1 VHLPKAPFLLHTQ
14 QRPVPSP
21 FSISTG
27 GLQAKAIVSLLKSI
41 VSSSLLTGA
50 AIMAPSS
57 FAKVLCWYLFVITI
71 SLGIVA
77 G

>member
-1 VHLPKAPFLLHTQ
+1 MHLPEAPFLLHTQ
-14 QRPVPSP
+14 QRPVPFP

-27 GLQAKAIVSLLKSI
+27 GLRAKAIASLLKSI

-50 AIMAPSS
+50 AIMAPRS
-57 FAKVLCWYLFVITI
+57 FAKALCWYVFVTKIFR
-71 SLGIVA
+71 GIVA